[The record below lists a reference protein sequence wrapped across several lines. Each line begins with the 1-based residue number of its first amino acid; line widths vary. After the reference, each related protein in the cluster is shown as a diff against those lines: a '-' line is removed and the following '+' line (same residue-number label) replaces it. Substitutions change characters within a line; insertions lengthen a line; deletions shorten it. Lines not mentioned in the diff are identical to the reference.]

1 MYSENFIAELQ
12 KLYPKIKIPFY
23 KEQEYYLN
31 CFLEDEANFSFL
43 PNAISDLSLLEEDL
57 KNEGKSI
64 TKFKLEKFD
73 EIVKDFNNCEWTK
86 SLSEL
91 DLEKIFGKK
100 EFKTKDFNN
109 WNPNKVY
116 ISIDLNEANW
126 SVFKHFVLK
135 LTPGRLNWFRFVTT
149 KYNLPPALANSKS
162 FRQFVLGNTNPK
174 RLNKLGEFSIQE
186 LAEKIKNN
194 LPEINLVSQNAD
206 ELIYELQNNEFLIS
220 NVEEI
225 INNSGFYLP
234 TKCNVF
240 KISEV
245 KNFGEV
251 VKIKET
257 IKFLF
262 SNVEGITSGP
272 KVVKRELIN
281 VPGNRFFIH
290 YKTLILNK
298 EIHDNDLLFELDRKL
313 AKWVL

>member
-23 KEQEYYLN
+23 KEQEYYLS
-31 CFLEDEANFSFL
+31 CFLEDEKNFPSL
-43 PNAISDLSLLEEDL
+43 SITIMELSLLEEDL
-57 KNEGKSI
+57 KPLGKSI
-64 TKFKLEKFD
+64 TKYKMEKFD
-73 EIVKDFNNCEWTK
+73 EIVKSFAAWTQV
-86 SLSEL
+86 LSEL
-91 DLEKIFGKK
+91 SLEALFGKK
-100 EFKTKDFNN
+100 EFKNKEFNN

-116 ISIDLNEANW
+116 VSVDLNEANW
-126 SVFKHFVLK
+126 SVFKHFVGG
-135 LTPGRLNWFRFVTT
+135 TRPTHLNWSEFVMSE
-149 KYNLPPALANSKS
+149 YNLAPALANSKS

-186 LAEKIKNN
+186 LAEKIRSN
-194 LPEINLVSQNAD
+194 LPELNLVSQNAD
-206 ELIYELQNNEFLIS
+206 ELIYELEEDEFLSSKVDELIHYS
-220 NVEEI
+220 KL
-225 INNSGFYLP
+225 FFLP

-257 IKFLF
+257 FKDKI
-262 SNVEGITSGP
+262 
-272 KVVKRELIN
+272 VKRELIN

-313 AKWVL
+313 ARWVL